1 MDISKYP
8 RGRAKRIVI
17 IHSGP
22 EGDRVYIGI
31 CGTRKVF
38 NRREL
43 TVPEGSTAEEF
54 ARATAIE
61 EGLTH
66 YYAHYNNGKAQQVPV

>member
-8 RGRAKRIVI
+8 RGRNKRAVIV
-17 IHSGP
+17 HSGP
-22 EGDRVYIGI
+22 AGGQVYIGI
-31 CGTRKVF
+31 CGTRKIF

-43 TVPEGSTAEEF
+43 AVPEGSTVEEI

-66 YYAHYNNGKAQQVPV
+66 YYVRHSDSKTQQVPV